1 MSAPAGNNFNPNGR
15 PKGSINETARRV
27 KEVFAYLLEGQT
39 EDLVDALNKLKQQNP
54 KAYLELY
61 VKISER
67 FVPQVSRNEISGLDG
82 EPFQPIQ
89 IILPTKKDE

>member
-1 MSAPAGNNFNPNGR
+1 MSFKPGQSGNPSGR
-15 PKGSINETARRV
+15 PKGSINDTARRV
-27 KEVFAYLLEGQT
+27 KEVFAHLLEGQA
-39 EDLVDALNKLKQQNP
+39 EDLVEALNKLKTQNP
-54 KAYLELY
+54 KAYLEMY

-89 IILPTKKDE
+89 IVLPEKPNE